1 MAEPNP
7 PGRPPFPRLHLHGWR
22 HPAILAAAATSVF
35 AGYGQF
41 SVTATLGAVAAHFGE
56 VTDELG
62 VAAQVGLTGTT
73 VGVGL
78 ALIRLASLGSLPLAS
93 VADRAGRRRVL
104 MWSCGVGLAVTMV
117 AFASP
122 TYWWFVLIVALGRPM
137 LSATNAVAGVI
148 AAEET
153 AAADRAKAL
162 ALIAAS
168 YSVGAGVPAL
178 LRGVAA
184 DFLGFQGVFLL
195 MAVPLLAL
203 PLVARRLEEPE
214 RFEQVHGSPPAPL
227 QRLGRLGAAW
237 RPRILLI
244 GGLAFSMAF
253 LTGPINT
260 NLFLYGE
267 NVLGLSPAL
276 LAGVILA
283 AGPTGLTG
291 LLAGR
296 WAADHIGRRWTA
308 GAMQMLVGVA
318 GILTYSGSSTL
329 LGAGYLLAILAGG
342 AFAPAFG
349 AVSAELFPTSVRSTA
364 AGWLTVSSVLG
375 AVAGLVAFGVL
386 IDVFGG
392 FGPAALAIG
401 APVVVAAVGYAF
413 LPETRGLELEESA
426 PERLA

>member
-1 MAEPNP
+1 MAEQTP
-7 PGRPPFPRLHLHGWR
+7 PGRRPLPRLHLHGWR
-22 HPAILAAAATSVF
+22 HPAILAAAAMSVF

-41 SVTATLGAVAAHFGE
+41 SVTVTLGAVAAHFGE

-73 VGVGL
+73 VGLGL

-93 VADRAGRRRVL
+93 LADRAGRRRVL
-104 MWSCGVGLAVTMV
+104 MWSAGVGLAVTMV
-117 AFASP
+117 AFTSP
-122 TYWWFVLIVALGRPM
+122 TYWWFVVIVALGRPM

-168 YSVGAGVPAL
+168 YSVGAGIPAL
-178 LRGVAA
+178 MRGVAA

-203 PLVARRLEEPE
+203 PFVARRLEEPE
-214 RFEQVHGSPPAPL
+214 RFEQFHRLPAAPTL
-227 QRLGRLGAAW
+227 RLGRLGPAW
-237 RPRILLI
+237 RPRMLLI
-244 GGLAFSMAF
+244 GSLAFSMAF
-253 LTGPINT
+253 LTGPVNT

-267 NVLGLSPAL
+267 NVLDLSPAV
-276 LAGVILA
+276 LAGLILA
-283 AGPTGLTG
+283 AGPTGLAG

-308 GAMQMLVGVA
+308 GGMQMLVGAA
-318 GILTYSGSSTL
+318 GILTYSGSGTRL
-329 LGAGYLLAILAGG
+329 AVGYLLAILAGG
-342 AFAPAFG
+342 AFAPAIG

-375 AVAGLVAFGVL
+375 AVAGLVSFGVL

-392 FGPAALAIG
+392 FGPAALTVGVPVILAAIG
-401 APVVVAAVGYAF
+401 YGF
-413 LPETRGLELEESA
+413 LPETMGLELEQSA
-426 PERLA
+426 PERR